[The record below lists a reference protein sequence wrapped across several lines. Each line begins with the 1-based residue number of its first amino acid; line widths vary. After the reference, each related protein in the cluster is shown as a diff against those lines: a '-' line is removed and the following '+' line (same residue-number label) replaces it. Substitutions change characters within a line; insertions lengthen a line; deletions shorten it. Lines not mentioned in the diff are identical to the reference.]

1 MSVGMARILLIALA
15 LLLVGCGGAGP
26 GDLEPLPRSATV
38 LAFGDSVTSGTG
50 AAEQAAYPS
59 HLEARTGWT
68 VINAGVPGARADS
81 AGKRLRTRLEEHG
94 PDLVLLWLGGNDFL
108 RRREPAAVKE
118 DLRALV
124 RQVRASGAQP
134 LLLGVPAASVL
145 RAATGR
151 LRDHSIYRELAR
163 EEDVPLIE
171 GVLSEVL
178 SRPELRADAIHPNA
192 RGYRRIASEI
202 ALALDDLGLWL
213 AP

>member
-1 MSVGMARILLIALA
+1 MSVWMGRIFLLALA
-15 LLLVGCGGAGP
+15 LLLGGCGGAGP
-26 GDLEPLPRSATV
+26 EDLEPLPRAATV
-38 LAFGDSVTSGTG
+38 LALGDSVTYGTG
-50 AAEQAAYPS
+50 AGEGAGYPS
-59 HLEARTGWT
+59 HLEAMTGWT
-68 VINAGVPGARADS
+68 VINAGVPGDRADS
-81 AGKRLRTRLEEHG
+81 VGARLRARLKEHD

-124 RQVRASGAQP
+124 GQVRASGAQP

-178 SRPELRADAIHPNA
+178 SRPELRADAVHPNA

-202 ALALDDLGLWL
+202 AAALAELGLWL